1 MGTQET
7 TAGEGG
13 ARMTRDEW
21 LRQFDEELGQLR
33 PHLTEEFVL
42 TIAHAFHGDEN
53 PRAAAR
59 EYHSQTQERG
69 WRGYAC
75 INEQP
80 LERLIAVTGVRAKR
94 GDSRSQGAAWARS
107 SHLPRETSGSGPT
120 C

>member
-1 MGTQET
+1 MLFISRETDVMGTQET

-21 LRQFDEELGQLR
+21 LRQFDEELGLLR

-59 EYHSQTQERG
+59 GYHHKLKSAAG
-69 WRGYAC
+69 
-75 INEQP
+75 
-80 LERLIAVTGVRAKR
+80 
-94 GDSRSQGAAWARS
+94 GDTPASTSNRSNG
-107 SHLPRETSGSGPT
+107 
-120 C
+120 